1 MYDYKISILF
11 YLQKSKKNKRNKCSV
26 ICRLTYNKKRKQF
39 STGIS
44 LEEIDWDA
52 KKQVSKNNQI
62 NDQLEIISSEIK
74 SVFLKLKISQ
84 TPFTVNDIYKEFKG
98 ETKSKEYGVIE
109 YYNLELAK
117 KKKLI
122 DIELNQATWNK
133 FLYIS
138 NHLKEFVKWKYDKS
152 DVLLNNLTMNFLSEF
167 EYFLK
172 TEKKHQQIT
181 VNKATQRF
189 KSVIRAAVGEQ
200 IINRNPFYAHKP
212 KKVKTK
218 IVYLNQRE
226 LKSLEEYTFSQSRL
240 SQIRDMFIFCCY
252 TGLAYAEMS
261 NLSKEHITLGFDGFK
276 WIEMYR
282 KKTSSYISI
291 PLLPKS
297 ANIIVKYINVKSN
310 YILPRISNQRFNSY
324 LKEIALIVGI
334 EKRLTHHIARKTFAT
349 TVLLYNDVPM
359 EIVSEL
365 LGHSKITITQEHYGK
380 IVKKKVSE
388 QMIKLNFK
396 LKNDGGH

>member
-52 KKQVSKNNQI
+52 KKQVSKDNQI

-98 ETKSKEYGVIE
+98 ETKSNEYGVIE

-167 EYFLK
+167 EFFLK

-200 IINRNPFYAHKP
+200 IIDKNPFYAHKP
-212 KKVKTK
+212 KKVRKK
-218 IVYLNQRE
+218 VIYLNQEE
-226 LKSLEEYTFSQSRL
+226 LGLLEHKKITQVRL
-240 SQIRDMFIFCCY
+240 DAVRDCFVFCCY
-252 TGLAYAEMS
+252 TGLAYKEMAS
-261 NLSKEHITLGFDGFK
+261 LKKEHLIKGFDNLL
-276 WIEMYR
+276 WIQMTR
-282 KKTSSYISI
+282 KKTDKTISVPVLAKALKI
-291 PLLPKS
+291 IQKYSDVDEEYVLP
-297 ANIIVKYINVKSN
+297 I
-310 YILPRISNQRFNSY
+310 ISNQRFNSY
-324 LKEIALIVGI
+324 LKEVAAIVGVN
-334 EKRLTHHIARKTFAT
+334 KNLTHHMARKTFAS

-365 LGHSKITITQEHYGK
+365 LGHSSIRVTESHYGK
-380 IVKKKVSE
+380 IVQNKVSE
-388 QMIKLNFK
+388 HILKLSEK
-396 LKNDGGH
+396 LKEK